1 MTHTVFFSGSRKISR
16 LNQLVRSR
24 IDNVI
29 KQRFHIVVGDA
40 NGADKA
46 MQSYLTDQK
55 YENVTI
61 YCANGSCRNNIG
73 DWDAKAIPVPEGL
86 SGRDYYTQK
95 DLAMAKD
102 ADYGFVLWDGKS
114 VGSVNNILKM
124 IEFNKPV
131 VVFLTHKHEFFT
143 LKDISDVFDLLKE
156 CDPADRDE
164 ISKKTSLHRRLR
176 EIARSRQPT
185 LALG

>member
-1 MTHTVFFSGSRKISR
+1 MTQTVFFSGSRKISR

-29 KQRFHIVVGDA
+29 KQRFHVVVGDA

-46 MQSYLTDQK
+46 MQSYLADQQ
-55 YENVTI
+55 YDRVTI
-61 YCANGSCRNNIG
+61 YCANGSCRNNLG
-73 DWDAKAIPVPEGL
+73 DWEAKAIPVPEGL

-114 VGSVNNILKM
+114 VGSINNILEM
-124 IEFNKPV
+124 VELGKPV
-131 VVFLTHKHEFFT
+131 VAFLTPKHQFFT
-143 LKDISDVFDLLKE
+143 VKDVSDVSNLLKE
-156 CDPADRDE
+156 CDPLDRDA

-176 EIARSRQPT
+176 EISLSRQST